1 MISEILSSFLNLRF
15 PFSAYFC
22 IMKLFTAFVFI
33 IIIITSCSPAAK
45 FRKDKTAFDAS
56 KTIQSF
62 KAVADMNDS
71 YFELKENNFF
81 EFYRQLFDSVKNTS
95 FPGKYSMKGDTIV
108 LKFYDQKGGE
118 LLLGSKAIIH
128 ENKKEIVFFK

>member
-1 MISEILSSFLNLRF
+1 
-15 PFSAYFC
+15 
-22 IMKLFTAFVFI
+22 MKLFTAFFFI
-33 IIIITSCSPAAK
+33 IITLGSCSPAAK
-45 FRKDKTAFDAS
+45 FRKDKSAFDAS

-95 FPGKYSMKGDTIV
+95 FPGRYTMKGDTMM
-108 LKFYDQKGGE
+108 LKFYDQKGGV
-118 LLLGSKAIIH
+118 LLLGSKAIVH
-128 ENKKEIVFFK
+128 GNKKEIVFFK